1 MQNFNLLKTSVF
13 STLGATLNRD
23 EISSYMLSDNNAKE
37 ELRLHVKFILCKR
50 VKNNHVDGLKMI
62 DYAPGFKLEEQ
73 MKYDETD
80 EKENLKFDHL
90 Q

>member
-1 MQNFNLLKTSVF
+1 MQNLITVNPAEV
-13 STLGATLNRD
+13 
-23 EISSYMLSDNNAKE
+23 
-37 ELRLHVKFILCKR
+37 FILCKR
-50 VKNNHVDGLKMI
+50 VKNNHVAGVKMI
-62 DYAPGFKLEEQ
+62 DYAPEFKLEEQ